1 MDPVRLLLVSS
12 TAVLSLMLL
21 IEWNQYSD
29 DYQKD
34 QAVRYAAATS
44 RAPATSSTFN
54 GQATN
59 TASIQENSDI
69 PAISSNPSPVDASL
83 DAVNLAYLGTDT
95 LNITIAMAGG
105 DIVDAS
111 LPQFPTR
118 LDTPDQP
125 FLLLE
130 SSSLRT
136 YVAQSGLI
144 GPDGIDA
151 SGKRAEYI
159 SLGTK
164 ENSDNT
170 VTLTLAWIGNQ
181 DDGIQVFKRFTAAD
195 DRYFIDVDYT
205 IINSGPAP
213 ATMTSFAQLK
223 RDNSEAPDGNVGFGV
238 SPYLGAALSQPDQR
252 YTKLSFSDLA
262 DEPFAKRLPAGWVA
276 ILQHYFV
283 SAWVPD
289 QNQSHDF
296 FASKLSNGDNV
307 IGYKNASLTVQPGET
322 STITQRLYI
331 GPKDQVA
338 LGDIAENL
346 NLVIDYGWLWWLAQ
360 PLFWLLTFIQS
371 YVVNWGLAII
381 ILTIVVKLAFF
392 RLSAASYK
400 SMAKMRTVQPKIQS
414 IRDQYADDKNKQQQ
428 AMMELWKKE
437 KINPMGGCLPM
448 LIQMPVFIA
457 LYWVLLESVELRHAP
472 FILWIDDLSAM
483 DPYFVLPI
491 LMGISMYLMQRLNP
505 APPDPMQAKVMQ
517 YMPIAFTFLMMWFP
531 AGLVLYWLCNNLL
544 SFAQQYVVTRQIEQA
559 AR

>member
-21 IEWNQYSD
+21 IEWNQYSE

-83 DAVNLAYLGTDT
+83 GAVNLAYLGTDT

-262 DEPFAKRLPAGWVA
+262 DEPFAKRLPAGWIA

>member
-1 MDPVRLLLVSS
+1 MDPLRLLLISS

-29 DYQKD
+29 DYNKD
-34 QAVRYAAATS
+34 QAERYAAEVS
-44 RAPATSSTFN
+44 RAPGTLPAYSDQT
-54 GQATN
+54 TN
-59 TASIQENSDI
+59 TRSDSTISDI
-69 PAISSNPSPVDASL
+69 PMVSADTTPLPSDGYAGG
-83 DAVNLAYLGTDT
+83 LAPLTTDT
-95 LNITIAMAGG
+95 LNLRVSVDGG
-105 DIVDAS
+105 DVMDAS
-111 LPQFPTR
+111 LPKFPTR

-130 SSSLRT
+130 SSALRT

-151 SGKRAEYI
+151 SGQRAQYI
-159 SLGTK
+159 SLGTTT
-164 ENSDNT
+164 NGDGSD
-170 VTLTLAWIGNQ
+170 TLTLAWAGNR
-181 DDGIQVFKRFTAAD
+181 DDGLQVFKRFTAND
-195 DRYFIDVDYT
+195 GRYFVDVDYT
-205 IINSGPAP
+205 ITNAGPAS
-213 ATMTSFAQLK
+213 ASMTPFAQLK
-223 RDNSEAPDGNVGFGV
+223 RDNTEAPNANVGFGV
-238 SPYLGAALSQPDQR
+238 SPYLGAALRQPDER
-252 YTKLSFSDLA
+252 YTKLSFSGLA
-262 DEPFAKRLPAGWVA
+262 DGPFAKQLPAGWVA

-283 SAWVPD
+283 SAWIPAQD
-289 QNQSHDF
+289 ESHDY
-296 FASKLSNGDNV
+296 FASRLSNGDNV
-307 IGYKNASLTVQPGET
+307 IGFKNPSITIAPGET
-322 STITQRLYI
+322 TTVSQRLYV

-338 LGDIAENL
+338 LADLAENL
-346 NLVIDYGWLWWLAQ
+346 DLVIDYGWLWWLAK
-360 PLFWLLTFIQS
+360 PLFWLLTMIQGF
-371 YVVNWGLAII
+371 VINWGVAII
-381 ILTIVVKLAFF
+381 ILTICVKLAFF

-414 IRDQYADDKNKQQQ
+414 IRDQYAEDKAKQQQ

-472 FILWIDDLSAM
+472 FVLWVDDLSAM

-505 APPDPMQAKVMQ
+505 APPDPMQAKIMQ

>member
-144 GPDGIDA
+144 GPDGIDV

-262 DEPFAKRLPAGWVA
+262 DEPFAKRLPAGWIA